1 MTMADRENP
10 EDLEPAGRGDGSPG
24 DGDNHPGQ
32 SRVARR
38 GGINDDPEEQGDED
52 EERFDAG

>member
-1 MTMADRENP
+1 MADRENP
-10 EDLEPAGRGDGSPG
+10 EDLEPAGRGDGSRG

-32 SRVARR
+32 GRVARR